1 MKTRLTQAQLDK
13 IDDLLHTIEETLQ
26 DEICVPD
33 MDDVD
38 KSNPVWDEIYMDRAN
53 VMYMEAYNYLKNNL

>member
-13 IDDLLHTIEETLQ
+13 IDDLHHTIEETLQ

-38 KSNPVWDEIYMDRAN
+38 KSNPVWDEIYMERAN
-53 VMYMEAYNYLKNNL
+53 VMYMEANNYLKNNL